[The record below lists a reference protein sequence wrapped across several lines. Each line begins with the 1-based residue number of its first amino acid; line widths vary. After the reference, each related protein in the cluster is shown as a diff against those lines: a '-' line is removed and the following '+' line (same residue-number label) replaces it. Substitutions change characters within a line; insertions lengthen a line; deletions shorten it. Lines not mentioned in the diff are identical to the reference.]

1 MMRAGRH
8 ARRVIERDDQAG
20 QRAQLA
26 HVLAQVLVAGH
37 FRQLAVELARQ
48 PDDGAPVVAV
58 ARLRFF
64 ARGVAQRAQA
74 LRPDRAGQVAHQ
86 RGLQQAARVQHLACF
101 GHARAGDEGA
111 AVGVHRQHAFMRQ
124 LGEGQPHLGAAHAEH
139 AAQLF
144 LDQLGARRQPVLPD
158 RGQDAVGDFLHRCT
172 ARAVRIVFVGV
183 AQGGRGR
190 LVGFGSW
197 HGGSARV
204 GRKKRHSVPS
214 LYGGLPSSV

>member
-1 MMRAGRH
+1 M
-8 ARRVIERDDQAG
+8 E
-20 QRAQLA
+20 
-26 HVLAQVLVAGH
+26 
-37 FRQLAVELARQ
+37 FARQ

-58 ARLRFF
+58 ARLRFL
-64 ARGVAQRAQA
+64 ARGRAQRLQPGRAN
-74 LRPDRAGQVAHQ
+74 RAGKVAHQ
-86 RGLQQAARVQHLACF
+86 RRFEQAARMQHLPRF
-101 GHARAGDEGA
+101 GHARARHEGA
-111 AVGVHRQHAFMRQ
+111 AVRVHRQHAFVGQ
-124 LGEGQPHLGAAHAEH
+124 LAKGQPYLGAADAEY
-139 AAQLF
+139 APQFL
-144 LDQLGARRQPVLPD
+144 LDQLGAGRQPVFPD